1 METLPESDTSVPHA
15 TRRLIWRLLAFGHN
29 RSELLM
35 VEIQEERVRA
45 QRMLI
50 LMTGVGVLALLGGMT
65 LTAIIVLAAGPHYF
79 ATLVILAILYV
90 VGSVLFYLK
99 AGQLRRNW
107 ESLSGTRDQLRKDR
121 ECLEK
126 RLT

>member
-1 METLPESDTSVPHA
+1 
-15 TRRLIWRLLAFGHN
+15 
-29 RSELLM
+29 M

-45 QRMLI
+45 QRMLV

-79 ATLVILAILYV
+79 AALVVLAIFYV
-90 VGSVLFYLK
+90 CGSTVFYLK

-126 RLT
+126 RLI